1 MSSAKEYNILVFT
14 FNEGSLPYKKN
25 IHSTE
30 TKVDFFSWPA
40 SVVSYFVVAKKIHLT
55 LRLTQTTL
63 LIIVNKQLT
72 PQFLWCTQCFFYCYL
87 FPLVDVLSSSSL
99 ECIKNIRQ
107 PPWLIM
113 EFFILA
119 AYAEVSEIQTSLFH
133 LTS

>member
-72 PQFLWCTQCFFYCYL
+72 PQFLWCTQCYL
-87 FPLVDVLSSSSL
+87 FPLEDVLSSSL